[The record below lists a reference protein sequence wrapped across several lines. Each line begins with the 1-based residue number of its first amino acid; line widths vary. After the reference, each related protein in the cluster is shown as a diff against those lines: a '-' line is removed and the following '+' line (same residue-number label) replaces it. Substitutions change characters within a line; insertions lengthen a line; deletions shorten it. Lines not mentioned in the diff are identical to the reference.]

1 MSRMLSAVTAPLVL
15 IWRRARSDARFLA
28 VLFAGVLL
36 ATAVLAGSPLYLNAL
51 SELGLRHAL
60 QYERT
65 GVIDVAVL
73 MPSRPPGRTVFTSTQ
88 SELRE
93 RIGEVAGPYIEA
105 EGSQL
110 ATSPLWAALPETSIF
125 SGAIRG
131 RIQSFD
137 AYEPRVRLLEGRL
150 PRAGAAADGG
160 AVEVVLGANSANS
173 MRVGVGGQI
182 GVSTGRDGTGVS
194 VKTVVVGIVEPLD
207 RRDRYWQFVADPF
220 SLQADFTAGE
230 ELPMVPLV
238 ASHEA
243 FFTDLTGGGRRSLLA
258 DYWFYFFLDG
268 GDIEATEAGALL
280 DAMTAFEDEVPIRF
294 LGATVL
300 SGLTRTLERYE
311 DKLFFS
317 RIPVLI
323 MAITVSGVAL
333 FYLVV
338 IGNAAVE
345 RQLSEIALFRS
356 RGANGLQ
363 AVGIYLWQALVLSAA
378 AVVAGPLLAWALVPQ
393 LGRAPPFENVTGG
406 APLPADMTAAVW
418 VFALIGGALA
428 FAALAAP
435 ALKGARF
442 NVLDARSAAGR
453 PGRLLG
459 FHRYYLDVFLLAVTG
474 LLYWELTQRGSLVT
488 QRIFGENS
496 VDELLL
502 AAPVLLMASLALL
515 VLRAA
520 PYLLD
525 AVSFV
530 VSRFSTRAW
539 PAIGL
544 WTMARS
550 PAAFLR
556 PVLIISLTAGMGMF
570 AASYHET
577 IERSFADRGLYF
589 AGSDARLVGL
599 PRALTA
605 DADIAGEFESR
616 AGVDVAGAVYR
627 GGPGDLASARDY
639 QLLAVDTL
647 KFHRVSWYREDFSDT
662 DLFTLLRKVEAGRSI
677 LRGLDLPE
685 GTTRLGVWIRPDQE
699 YLSKSL
705 WVRVR
710 DEAGVDRRFRL
721 GRLDFTDWRYLEA
734 EIGTRRGPIEGPLT
748 LHSLFIFE
756 LDFPDE
762 PAPMD
767 VLVDG
772 FSSSGRFNLSDLTAT
787 AGGGRVVVDT
797 LDSTTRWGV
806 MRTSQLVGEEIVAD
820 AEVTRGG
827 APTLELSWQAVSGV
841 GRRGIYPADYH
852 EPLPVIGSE
861 GFLAQTG
868 RRAGDTV
875 DVRVAGVPMPVTI
888 VDSIQF
894 FPTMDPSGPFVLG
907 SLDTLLHYA
916 NLFRG
921 VQARPNEVWLSLSDD
936 EAERAAFLN
945 DVRASPFR
953 QYVVIEGDAEL
964 LNLVS
969 DPLVG
974 VGSRGVSFS
983 ILLVLVVLTAGGYL
997 GYTYAAS
1004 YRWRREFAVLRA
1016 LGLSGRA
1023 NLLAHGCV
1031 HAAIIGTGALI
1042 GGLIGSR
1049 AHAMMIVFLEH
1060 TERGRNVLPP
1070 FAAQT
1075 DWSGVAWVALAAAGA
1090 AIVLLAWAAWRY
1102 AKTQAWRT
1110 LREGSDI

>member
-1 MSRMLSAVTAPLVL
+1 MSRFLAAVTSPLVL
-15 IWRRARSDARFLA
+15 IWRRARSDAPFLA
-28 VLFAGVLL
+28 ALFAGVLL

-60 QYERT
+60 QHERT
-65 GVIDVAVL
+65 GVLDAAVL
-73 MPSRPPGRTVFTSTQ
+73 VPARPPTRGVFTATQ
-88 SELRE
+88 TEVRE
-93 RIGEVAGPYIEA
+93 RVGNAAGPYIEA
-105 EGSQL
+105 DGSHL
-110 ATSPLWAALPETSIF
+110 AASAMWAVLPEESIF
-125 SGAIRG
+125 AGSIRG

-137 AYEPRVRLLEGRL
+137 AYEERVRVLEGRL
-150 PRAGAAADGG
+150 PRPGAAADGG
-160 AVEVVLGANSANS
+160 AAEVVLGANSARS
-173 MRVGVGGQI
+173 LQTGLSGRFTL
-182 GVSTGRDGTGVS
+182 STGRDGAGVRMEA
-194 VKTVVVGIVEPLD
+194 VVVGIVEPLD

-220 SLQADFTAGE
+220 SMQTDFSTGE

-238 ASHEA
+238 APHET
-243 FFTDLTGGGRRSLLA
+243 FFTDLTRERSTLRA
-258 DYWFYFFLDG
+258 DYWFYFFVDG
-268 GDIEATEAGALL
+268 SAIEATEAGALRES
-280 DAMTAFEDEVPIRF
+280 MTALEDELPIRF
-294 LGATVL
+294 PGATVL

-378 AVVAGPLLAWALVPQ
+378 AVGAGPLLAWALVPQ
-393 LGRAPPFENVTGG
+393 LGRAPPFENVTAG
-406 APLPADMTAAVW
+406 APLPAEMTASVW
-418 VFALIGGALA
+418 IFALIGGVLA

-453 PGRLLG
+453 PGRFLG

-488 QRIFGENS
+488 QRLFGEDS
-496 VDELLL
+496 IDELLL

-515 VLRAA
+515 ILRAA

-525 AVSFV
+525 AASFV
-530 VSRFSTRAW
+530 VSRFSTKAW

-544 WTMARS
+544 WTLARS

-556 PVLIISLTAGMGMF
+556 PALIVSLTAGMGMF
-570 AASYHET
+570 AASYHDT
-577 IERSFADRGLYF
+577 IERSFSDRGLYF

-605 DADIAGEFESR
+605 DADIAAAFESY
-616 AGVDVAGAVYR
+616 AAVDVAGAVYR
-627 GGPGDLASARDY
+627 SGSGALVSPYGY

-699 YLSKSL
+699 YQNRSL
-705 WVRVR
+705 WARVR
-710 DEAGVDRRFRL
+710 DGAGVDWRFRL
-721 GRLDFTDWRYLEA
+721 GRLDYTDWRYLET
-734 EIGTRRGPIEGPLT
+734 EIGTPRGPIEGPLT
-748 LHSLFIFE
+748 LQSLFIFE
-756 LDFPDE
+756 LDFPEE
-762 PAPMD
+762 PLPID

-787 AGGGRVVVDT
+787 TGGGRVVVDA
-797 LDSTTRWGV
+797 LDSTARWGA
-806 MRTSQLVGEEIVAD
+806 MATSQLVGEVIETD
-820 AEVTRGG
+820 REVTRGG
-827 APTLELSWQAVSGV
+827 SPTLELSWQAVSGV
-841 GRRGIYPADYH
+841 GRRGIYPTDHH

-861 GFLAQTG
+861 SFLAQTG
-868 RRAGDTV
+868 RLVGDTV

-894 FPTMDPSGPFVLG
+894 FPTLDPSSPFVLG

-921 VQARPNEVWLSLSDD
+921 AQARPNEVWLSLSDD
-936 EAERAAFLN
+936 EAERAAFL
-945 DVRASPFR
+945 DEVGSSPFR
-953 QYVVIEGDAEL
+953 DYVVIEGDAEL

-983 ILLVLVVLTAGGYL
+983 VLLVLAVLTAGGYL

-1004 YRWRREFAVLRA
+1004 FRWRREFAVLRA
-1016 LGLSGRA
+1016 LGLSGRG
-1023 NLLAHGCV
+1023 NLLAHSCV
-1031 HAAIIGTGALI
+1031 HAAIIGVGALI
-1042 GGLIGSR
+1042 GALVGSR
-1049 AHAMMIVFLEH
+1049 AHAMMITFLEH

-1070 FAAQT
+1070 FAPQT
-1075 DWSGVAWVALAAAGA
+1075 DWSGVGWIALAAAGA
-1090 AIVLLAWAAWRY
+1090 ALALLVWAALRY

>member
-1 MSRMLSAVTAPLVL
+1 MTRMLSAAASALVL

-36 ATAVLAGSPLYLNAL
+36 ATTVLAGSPLYLNAL

-73 MPSRPPGRTVFTSTQ
+73 TPTRPPSRTAFTATQ
-88 SELRE
+88 SEVRE
-93 RIGEVAGPYIEA
+93 QLDEAAGPYVDA
-105 EGSQL
+105 EGSHL
-110 ATSPLWAALPETSIF
+110 ATAAMWAALPETSIF
-125 SGAIRG
+125 AGGLRA

-137 AYEPRVRLLEGRL
+137 AYEPRVRVLEGRL
-150 PRAGAAADGG
+150 PRAGTAADGG
-160 AVEVVLGANSANS
+160 AVEVVLGANSARS
-173 MRVGVGGQI
+173 LRVGLGDRI
-182 GVSTGRDGTGVS
+182 ALSTGRMGAGARAA
-194 VKTVVVGIVEPLD
+194 TVIVGIVEPLD
-207 RRDRYWQFVADPF
+207 LRDRYWQFVADPF
-220 SLQADFTAGE
+220 SLQSDFSTGE
-230 ELPMVPLV
+230 EIPMIPLV
-238 ASHEA
+238 TPHET
-243 FFTDLTGGGRRSLLA
+243 FFTDLSGGLLA

-268 GDIEATEAGALL
+268 GGIKATEAGELRE
-280 DAMTAFEDEVPIRF
+280 AMVTFEDELPIRF
-294 LGATVL
+294 PGATAF

-323 MAITVSGVAL
+323 MAITVSGVVL

-363 AVGIYLWQALVLSAA
+363 AVGIYLWQAFVLSAA

-393 LGRAPPFENVTGG
+393 LGRAPPFENVTAG
-406 APLPADMTAAVW
+406 ATLPADMTASVW

-428 FAALAAP
+428 FLALAAP

-453 PGRLLG
+453 PSRLLA

-488 QRIFGENS
+488 QRVFGEDS
-496 VDELLL
+496 IDELLL

-515 VLRAA
+515 ILRAA

-525 AVSFV
+525 AVSFA
-530 VSRFSTRAW
+530 VSRFSTKAW

-544 WTMARS
+544 WTLARS

-556 PVLIISLTAGMGMF
+556 PALIVSLTAGMGMF
-570 AASYHET
+570 AASYHDT
-577 IERSFADRGLYF
+577 IERSFTDRGLYF

-599 PRALTA
+599 PRGLTA
-605 DADIAGEFESR
+605 DADVAAEFESYP
-616 AGVDVAGAVYR
+616 GVDVAGAVYR
-627 GGPGDLASARDY
+627 SGPGTLSSTYGY

-685 GTTRLGVWIRPDQE
+685 GTTRLGIWVRPDQE
-699 YLSKSL
+699 YESKSL
-705 WVRVR
+705 WARVR

-721 GRLDFTDWRYLEA
+721 GRLDFTEWRYLEA
-734 EIGTRRGPIEGPLT
+734 EIGTRRGPLEGPLT
-748 LHSLFIFE
+748 LQSLFIFE
-756 LDFPDE
+756 FDFPEE
-762 PAPMD
+762 PLPMD

-772 FSSSGRFNLSDLTAT
+772 FSSTGRFNLSDLTAT
-787 AGGGRVVVDT
+787 AGGEPVVVDS
-797 LDSTTRWGV
+797 LNSTARWGA
-806 MRTSQLVGEEIVAD
+806 MATSQLIGETIEVDTEI
-820 AEVTRGG
+820 TRGG

-841 GRRGIYPADYH
+841 GRRGIYPTDFH

-868 RRAGDTV
+868 RRVGDTV

-894 FPTMDPSGPFVLG
+894 FPTMDPSSPFVLG
-907 SLDTLLHYA
+907 SMDTLLHYA

-921 VQARPNEVWLSLSDD
+921 AQARPNEVWLSLSDD
-936 EAERAAFLN
+936 EAERATFLN
-945 DVRASPFR
+945 DIRATPFR
-953 QYVVIEGDAEL
+953 QYVVVEGDAEL

-974 VGSRGVSFS
+974 VGSRGVAFS
-983 ILLVLVVLTAGGYL
+983 VLLVLAVLTAGGYL

-1004 YRWRREFAVLRA
+1004 FRWRREFAVLRA

-1023 NLLAHGCV
+1023 NFLAHGCV
-1031 HAAIIGTGALI
+1031 HAAIIGVGALI
-1042 GGLIGSR
+1042 GALVGNR
-1049 AHAMMIVFLEH
+1049 AHAMTITFLEH

-1075 DWSGVAWVALAAAGA
+1075 DWSGVGWIALAAAGA
-1090 AIVLLAWAAWRY
+1090 AIVLLAWAVGRY
-1102 AKTQAWRT
+1102 AKTEAWRT
-1110 LREGSDI
+1110 LREGSEI